1 MISQETTDLLIS
13 INFSYIKKIFNY
25 NVQSVI
31 KTIDINEFTCQNEN
45 LLVILIS
52 TLQCLFIS
60 KDIDIENKNNLVL
73 QSIGIFEKL
82 IEQLNTYREKYL
94 RIISLFYYEI
104 LYYINLLPNENIT
117 TDIKNFIRL
126 FKEFTVKKIK
136 DNINFKGNYF
146 IDKLL
151 ELVEVL
157 DKNKKMFEKE
167 VKENINI

>member
-1 MISQETTDLLIS
+1 
-13 INFSYIKKIFNY
+13 
-25 NVQSVI
+25 
-31 KTIDINEFTCQNEN
+31 
-45 LLVILIS
+45 
-52 TLQCLFIS
+52 
-60 KDIDIENKNNLVL
+60 
-73 QSIGIFEKL
+73 
-82 IEQLNTYREKYL
+82 
-94 RIISLFYYEI
+94 LFYYEI